1 MHQDGHFRMVKNSFR
16 ILCLTLILWVTLP
29 LAAQQET
36 PTPPS
41 IGPTLNSIRSRGQLS
56 CGVDQNQFGFGYLDP
71 NTGEVTGFQVDLC
84 RAIATAIFGDPL
96 AVEFPPF
103 NDPALAI
110 EALRSGSL
118 DILMTVS
125 PVTINTAANGLEYGP
140 TYFFSGQSIL
150 TRSDELIADWAALA
164 GRSVCVVTDSLAQS
178 ELPAHMRRL
187 QLSPVQLVPQVS
199 QQASFQALQNG
210 QCDAQSADY
219 TDLAILRQRSGNPTG
234 FTLWE
239 GSATR
244 YTSQPYAPLI
254 RYGDDQWS
262 DIVSY
267 TLYGLINA
275 EQYDITSE
283 LVTTLERQRVGTTGD
298 PETDTVYLARV
309 GSTIASLVDEN
320 LGFGIRLGLANNFML
335 AVIRDVGNYG
345 EIFNRNF
352 GTTASLPLPRG
363 LNNLV
368 QRGGLIYAPLWR

>member
-1 MHQDGHFRMVKNSFR
+1 MVKNSFR

-244 YTSQPYAPLI
+244 YASQPYAPLI